1 MVGPDL
7 PGGSGFWGRVAG
19 ASQEGRVP
27 LGRVAGTSQ
36 EGPVPWAM
44 VPELPSWAVGPQ
56 PPRRVRLPG
65 PWAVGPE
72 PLRRLRRLRDGA
84 GSFPGGGSGSLGRVV
99 ALGWLRIYEGAA
111 FSWDFSEFRV
121 RGVAKSRG
129 PYGQGSGTQLRGS
142 GGDLILGPTLK
153 ERCQFCM
160 EHLKVCLEVRF
171 MFLSRTMC
179 VFSNNNFNESI

>member
-129 PYGQGSGTQLRGS
+129 PYGQGSGMQLRGS

-160 EHLKVCLEVRF
+160 
-171 MFLSRTMC
+171 
-179 VFSNNNFNESI
+179 

>member
-72 PLRRLRRLRDGA
+72 PPRRLRDGA

-129 PYGQGSGTQLRGS
+129 PYGQGSGMQLRDS
-142 GGDLILGPTLK
+142 GGDLILGPTFK
-153 ERCQFCM
+153 GRCQFCM
-160 EHLKVCLEVRF
+160 LHLKVCLEVRF
-171 MFLSRTMC
+171 MFLSRTICHVC

>member
-121 RGVAKSRG
+121 RGVTKSRG
-129 PYGQGSGTQLRGS
+129 PYYAYGQGISG
-142 GGDLILGPTLK
+142 P
-153 ERCQFCM
+153 M
-160 EHLKVCLEVRF
+160 N
-171 MFLSRTMC
+171 
-179 VFSNNNFNESI
+179 FSSK

>member
-1 MVGPDL
+1 MQQWFFGGFHSWGGGAGPPRRIRFL
-7 PGGSGFWGRVAG
+7 GPCGRSFPGGSG
-19 ASQEGRVP
+19 SP
-27 LGRVAGTSQ
+27 GRVAGTSQ

-121 RGVAKSRG
+121 RGAVG
-129 PYGQGSGTQLRGS
+129 
-142 GGDLILGPTLK
+142 
-153 ERCQFCM
+153 
-160 EHLKVCLEVRF
+160 
-171 MFLSRTMC
+171 
-179 VFSNNNFNESI
+179 